1 MTTYVIK
8 RIYADN
14 SRRPRTIRKGVTLE
28 EARAHC
34 SDPNTSYTC
43 RKTITNLGW
52 MCFTK
57 NKE

>member
-1 MTTYVIK
+1 MATYVIK

-14 SRRPRTIRKGVTLE
+14 SRKPRTIQRGLTLE

-43 RKTITNLGW
+43 RKDHNKSW
-52 MCFTK
+52 MDVFY
-57 NKE
+57 KE